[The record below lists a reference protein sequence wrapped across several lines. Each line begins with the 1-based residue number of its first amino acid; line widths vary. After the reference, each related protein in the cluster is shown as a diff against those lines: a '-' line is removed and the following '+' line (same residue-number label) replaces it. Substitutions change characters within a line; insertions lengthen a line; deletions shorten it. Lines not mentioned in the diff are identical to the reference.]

1 LPNVT
6 GLSPVNIRYMER
18 FYLLYKDKIQIF
30 PQLVEELF
38 SIPWGHHRY
47 IIDKCKN
54 VDGDFEINVR
64 TDKDNDTV
72 WLTQKDLTL
81 LFNVD
86 NSWISRHIKNIL
98 SEVELDLSVVA
109 ENATTGNDGKCNNT
123 FIKWR

>member
-1 LPNVT
+1 
-6 GLSPVNIRYMER
+6 MER
-18 FYLLYKDKIQIF
+18 FYLLYKDKVKIL
-30 PQLVEELF
+30 PRLVAQLY

-86 NSWISRHIKNIL
+86 KSRISRHIKNIL
-98 SEVELDLSVVA
+98 SEGELDLPVVA
-109 ENATTGNDGKCNNT
+109 ENATTGNDGKCNNA

>member
-1 LPNVT
+1 MRCLPNVA
-6 GLSPVNIRYMER
+6 GLSPLNIRYMER

-64 TDKDNDTV
+64 TDKGNDTV
-72 WLTQKDLTL
+72 WLNTDEIAL
-81 LFNVD
+81 LFD
-86 NSWISRHIKNIL
+86 RDYTTIRKHISNSLK
-98 SEVELDLSVVA
+98 EELDEKVVFAKFVNTTKNSVINVL
-109 ENATTGNDGKCNNT
+109 
-123 FIKWR
+123 